1 MATRAFRISAIL
13 VALLIATP
21 SVAATWRVE
30 LDGTGNFTNIQ
41 SAVNAA
47 AAGDTIHVGPG
58 RFATFHPIGLPG
70 YFDEVIV
77 LVTKPNLTFM
87 GSGKDVTRIGTTSYY
102 GPYGKSP
109 RAFFGLAPN
118 NFMLKDMT
126 LENVYMLVFSN
137 ADVFAESCLF
147 RGSDQRIACIDL
159 DGSSGRVESC
169 EFAITHGAW
178 GVVLTGATHDFVIR
192 DSHFSGDSHCQ
203 AINCTGGPQN
213 IGISDCVV
221 DDGTITFSTGA
232 TGSISRCLISSSY
245 GSGVFVAEPTSSV
258 SVNDVT
264 IAGASTGINVANSC
278 FSGSRLTI
286 ANTTVAAITTSGRS
300 VVAVHDSNFMPTS
313 GWAVYCNVASTWPAH
328 TLDLSNNNWG
338 VTDAAAINTLIWD
351 HRDDPS
357 NPCTVV
363 YEPYI
368 GQPVAAE
375 TTTWGDLKALFR

>member
-1 MATRAFRISAIL
+1 MATRAFSMSAIL
-13 VALLIATP
+13 VTLLISSP
-21 SVAATWRVE
+21 LVAATWSVE
-30 LDGTGNFTNIQ
+30 LDGTGNFTDIQ

-77 LVTKPNLTFM
+77 HVTKPNLTFI
-87 GSGKDVTRIGTTSYY
+87 GSGKDVTKIGTTYYY

-109 RAFFGLAPN
+109 RAFFALAPN
-118 NFMLKDMT
+118 DFTLKDMT
-126 LENVYMLVFSN
+126 LENVCILVHSN

-147 RGSDQRIACIDL
+147 RANDQTGSCISL
-159 DGSSGRVESC
+159 NGSSGSVESC
-169 EFAITHGAW
+169 EFAIDHGAA
-178 GVVLTGATHDFVIR
+178 GIVLTGAAHDFVIR
-192 DSHFSGDSHCQ
+192 DCHFLGTTHCQ
-203 AINCTGGPQN
+203 AVNCTGGPQN
-213 IGISDCVV
+213 IAVSDCII

-232 TGSISRCLISSSY
+232 TGSISRCSISSSY
-245 GSGVFVAEPTSSV
+245 GSGIYITEPTSSV
-258 SVNDVT
+258 SITDVT
-264 IAGASTGINVANSC
+264 IDGASTGINVRNSRV
-278 FSGSRLTI
+278 SGSRLTI
-286 ANTTVAAITTSGRS
+286 ANTTVAAINTSGRS
-300 VVAVHDSNFMPTS
+300 FVSIHDSNFLPTS

-338 VTDAAAINTLIWD
+338 VTDAAAINALIWD
-351 HRDDPS
+351 HRDDPN